1 MPHNHHLIGLDQL
14 LNEELCGLKHLLGTD
29 LGGGGEGGGGGGGRE
44 RGGGEKMYMYMHT
57 HTYTI
62 TNLVCSIQ
70 KLVVIRFG
78 QFYSREQVRYDSLE

>member
-1 MPHNHHLIGLDQL
+1 
-14 LNEELCGLKHLLGTD
+14 
-29 LGGGGEGGGGGGGRE
+29 
-44 RGGGEKMYMYMHT
+44 MYMYMHT